1 MITATDVFQDNGP
14 APFLTKMRK
23 GMFWGGIVMLL
34 LGIAAIMMPLLSS
47 LVVEIMVG
55 WLLALSGAFAI
66 IGAFSLRGTKLFA
79 WEIVTGLVTL
89 AAGVLML
96 SYPLEGLVALT
107 VLVAVTM
114 LLTGI
119 VQGAFALW
127 VRPAAGWVW
136 GGLSALISVV
146 LGLYIFVALPEA
158 SAVILGLLVGI
169 DFVSTGTALV
179 LIARSVA
186 EVQRAASLD

>member
-1 MITATDVFQDNGP
+1 
-14 APFLTKMRK
+14 
-23 GMFWGGIVMLL
+23 MFGGGIVMLL

-47 LVVEIMVG
+47 LVVEIMIG

-79 WEIVTGLVTL
+79 WEFITGLITFV
-89 AAGVLML
+89 AGVLML
-96 SYPLEGLVALT
+96 TYPLEGLIALT
-107 VLVAVTM
+107 VIVAGTM

-136 GGLSALISVV
+136 GGLSALISVI
-146 LGLYIFVALPEA
+146 LAIYIFVALPEA
-158 SAVILGLLVGI
+158 SGVILGLLVGI

-179 LIARSVA
+179 LISRSVGT
-186 EVQRAASLD
+186 VQRAASLD